1 MSTKHYRPKKRE
13 AELGPI
19 TQEAIEKEESKIYGY
34 DYDLMQTVPALKEH
48 GTKLLLGDRV
58 QYVIH
63 AGLDASPLPGRIVA
77 KIKRCPSCGKRVQKL
92 NAWDEGMRKWFADL
106 VGADPDKLG

>member
-1 MSTKHYRPKKRE
+1 MHPRIITAEERE
-13 AELGPI
+13 ARR
-19 TQEAIEKEESKIYGY
+19 YGH
-34 DYDLMQTVPALKEH
+34 DLETMRQFPNLKEH

-58 QYVIH
+58 QHVIH

-77 KIKRCPSCGKRVQKL
+77 KIKGCGGCASRKAKL